1 LIPCTLPNIT
11 LALDKPTY
19 SPGDSVRLS
28 ILNNDL
34 NNMTFATIR
43 VLDMS
48 AYLELDHRKKGEVSR
63 VTQVMLEN
71 EIWQKYGTKGE
82 LWYATQYIDW
92 IYSG

>member
-1 LIPCTLPNIT
+1 
-11 LALDKPTY
+11 
-19 SPGDSVRLS
+19 
-28 ILNNDL
+28 
-34 NNMTFATIR
+34 MTFATIR

-71 EIWQKYGTKGE
+71 EIWQNYGTKGE